1 MPNPAHLAVF
11 ATVVKAGSISAAA
24 LQLGCGKS
32 VVSRQLAQLEEELG
46 ARLLQRSTRRM
57 ALTEIGQ
64 MVLQEAQHI
73 ERALHNIDHLSE
85 QFQQEVCGQL
95 RVSCSMAGRS
105 KLVPIIAAFIAQYPK
120 VSVNL
125 QLDDQILDLIAS
137 QTDVAIRA
145 AHMLDSSLI
154 ARKLTDNHN
163 VLVAAPSY
171 LLRAGSPQH
180 PQELA
185 AHACLVYSQGA
196 RAWNEWNLGGDGGP
210 HKVTVNS
217 TLQINDG
224 GALVS
229 AALLGCGI
237 LSVGRILV
245 SDYLATGQLQEVL
258 PQHPSLA
265 SAPVYAVYPARQ
277 GLALK
282 TSCFV
287 QFLVEHFAK

>member
-24 LQLGCGKS
+24 QQLGCGKS

-64 MVLQEAQHI
+64 MVLQEAQQI
-73 ERALHNIDHLSE
+73 ERALHNIEHLSE
-85 QFQQEVCGQL
+85 QFQQEVAGQL

-105 KLVPIIAAFIAQYPK
+105 KLVPIIAAFLAQYPK

-125 QLDDQILDLIAS
+125 QLDDLLVDLIAS

-145 AHMLDSSLI
+145 AHMADSSLV

-163 VLVAAPSY
+163 LLVAAPAY
-171 LLRAGSPQH
+171 LSRAGMPQH
-180 PQELA
+180 PHDLHT
-185 AHACLVYSQGA
+185 HACLVYAQGA
-196 RAWNEWNLGGDGGP
+196 RAWNEWNLGGPGGP
-210 HKVTVNS
+210 YKITVNS
-217 TLQINDG
+217 ALQINDG
-224 GALVS
+224 GALVN
-229 AALLGCGI
+229 AAVLGCGI
-237 LSVGRILV
+237 LSAGRILL
-245 SDYLATGQLQEVL
+245 SDYLASGQLQQVL
-258 PQHPSLA
+258 PEYPSLV

-287 QFLVEHFAK
+287 QFLVDHFAK